1 VRKSGSHRTD
11 VPVQRE
17 NLSHVPAVQALKGRE
32 VMASARKPWSLTGS
46 ARAARDARVAV
57 IRYMR
62 TSPVERAW
70 HASILARG
78 HESRTAAGAGNPE
91 AARALFFSTM
101 GYPPPYPGTWDQA
114 SAVILADEARYLSQ
128 ADLYVLTPQMLA
140 VVAAAAQTLSYS
152 DLRLLRADDLP
163 GPTGLLVLPQ
173 PLRLRLPTGTIEEAH
188 AYTWRLPWRLPLP
201 AGQGFAGTELPAVRL
216 SSYVSARR
224 ADADFRRQ
232 ARRLGPTLP
241 PFVLDC
247 TWSLPLHP
255 ATAAQQHDQERL
267 EAQLHRL
274 NSGYWEQEIRSRTAA
289 ADSAGEYTLGSAIDE
304 DQDGT
309 FGSRFLYAFWRMC
322 EQKIAAVTPAET
334 RHAARTTAARAGVS
348 PDVRIVTLRR
358 ATSRAAAPSQ
368 AGHVEWQHH
377 WVVRMHKVNQWYPS
391 LGQHRILFRGP
402 YLKGPAD
409 KPLLGG
415 DVVRGLVR

>member
-1 VRKSGSHRTD
+1 MART
-11 VPVQRE
+11 P
-17 NLSHVPAVQALKGRE
+17 
-32 VMASARKPWSLTGS
+32 KPWSLSGS
-46 ARAARDARVAV
+46 ARAARDARIAA

-70 HASILARG
+70 HGTILADVHGAR
-78 HESRTAAGAGNPE
+78 AAGADSPE
-91 AARALFFSTM
+91 AYRALLFSSM
-101 GYPPPYPGTWDQA
+101 GYAPPYPETWTRA
-114 SAVILADEARYLSQ
+114 SAVILADEARYLAQ

-152 DLRLLRADDLP
+152 DLSLLREDDLP

-173 PLRLRLPTGTIEEAH
+173 PLRLRQPTGTIEEAR

-201 AGQGFAGTELPAVRL
+201 AGHGFAGTELPAVRM
-216 SSYVSARR
+216 SSYLSARR
-224 ADADFRRQ
+224 NNAGFRQ
-232 ARRLGPTLP
+232 EVRRLGVTLP

-247 TWSLPLHP
+247 TWSLPLHA
-255 ATAAQQHDQERL
+255 ATVAQQHDQQQL
-267 EAQLHRL
+267 EAELHRL
-274 NSGYWEQEIRSRTAA
+274 NSEYWEQEIRSQNAA
-289 ADSAGEYTLGSAIDE
+289 GDSAGEYALGSAIDD

-322 EQKIAAVTPAET
+322 DQKIAAITPAET
-334 RHAARTTAARAGVS
+334 RHAARKTAARAAVP

-358 ATSRAAAPSQ
+358 TASPSAAAGQP
-368 AGHVEWQHH
+368 GHAEWHH
-377 WVVRMHKVNQWYPS
+377 RWVVRMHKVNQWYPS
-391 LGQHRILFRGP
+391 LGQHRVRFRGP
-402 YLKGPAD
+402 YVKGPAD